1 MSGYLRKKQ
10 KNGAKWK
17 RLWFVLRDG
26 ILYAFKA
33 PEDLLPA
40 DTISIMG
47 YKLEILSEVRFCQLF
62 CINLILRL
70 VNVQSLSSF
79 YVLKFSKSLFF
90 KQIFITIFTASNR
103 YWLIYTKAKT
113 ILIESILSCNDTS
126 LLKVLKGNFF
136 QKRSF
141 QKSKCGLFCQLIWQ
155 FLKEFVETNSL
166 LEMLSKWK
174 KRKKNLLTIPFF
186 EIVWK
191 VDKKCFS
198 QTNTCDKVNLQES

>member
-62 CINLILRL
+62 CINLILNQFPLAFL
-70 VNVQSLSSF
+70 VLMF
-79 YVLKFSKSLFF
+79 YLL
-90 KQIFITIFTASNR
+90 R
-103 YWLIYTKAKT
+103 
-113 ILIESILSCNDTS
+113 SI
-126 LLKVLKGNFF
+126 
-136 QKRSF
+136 
-141 QKSKCGLFCQLIWQ
+141 
-155 FLKEFVETNSL
+155 
-166 LEMLSKWK
+166 
-174 KRKKNLLTIPFF
+174 
-186 EIVWK
+186 
-191 VDKKCFS
+191 
-198 QTNTCDKVNLQES
+198 